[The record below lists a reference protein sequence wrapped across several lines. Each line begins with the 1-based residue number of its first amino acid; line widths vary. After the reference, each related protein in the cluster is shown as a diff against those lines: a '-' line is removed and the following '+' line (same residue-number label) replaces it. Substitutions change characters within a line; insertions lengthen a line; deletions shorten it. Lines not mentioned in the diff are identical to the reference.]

1 MSTQELTPTM
11 HTRGLGVKE
20 RNTKR
25 RDGGT
30 REAFR
35 LNLEGPNGQEY
46 AANLTPERNS
56 AWSCVVDGGTRRGY
70 GLIPSSA
77 FSDATQCETN
87 KVKRRPRAW
96 TAVIENDDG
105 RCASADG
112 ATAVIA
118 INNAYSAFAGG
129 RMRKD

>member
-1 MSTQELTPTM
+1 MQTQELTPTM

-20 RNTKR
+20 RNTAR

-30 REAFR
+30 REEFR
-35 LNLEGPNGQEY
+35 LIIEGPGGREY
-46 AANLTPERNS
+46 AANMTPEPGGG
-56 AWSCVVDGGTRRGY
+56 WSCFVDGSPRHGY

-87 KVKRRPRAW
+87 KTPRRPRAW
-96 TAVIENDDG
+96 TACIENDDG
-105 RCASADG
+105 RCARADG
-112 ATAVIA
+112 NTAVMA
-118 INNAYSAFAGG
+118 INNAYTAFAGG